1 VAGNLP
7 ESAQLTAVPFV
18 DLRPMNEQVRERVL
32 ADQAALVDT
41 GAFVNGSAVSEF
53 EESFAA
59 YTGRQGCVGV
69 ANGLDA
75 LRLALLGLGLR
86 PGDEVI
92 VPAMTF
98 IATYEAVEQAGG
110 VPVPVEVLEDDCG
123 MDPAAAEAAV
133 TERTRAI
140 MPVHL
145 YGQLSDMMA
154 LAALAQ
160 RRGLTVVED
169 ACQAHGAARDG
180 IGAGASGT
188 AAAFSFYPAK
198 NLGAWG
204 DAGALVADD
213 EELMRIVRALRE
225 HGQTRKYHSEWSGYT
240 SRLDAFQAVVLSEKL
255 RFLDDW
261 NEQRRDAARAYG
273 EALEGVGDLVLP
285 TEVPGSRHVWHLYAV
300 RTQDPH
306 GLATHL
312 AERAVGTARHYPV
325 APFLA
330 PPYASLGFGEG
341 SFPVAEAIA
350 RETLSLPM
358 FPGISE
364 EQVAAVVD
372 GVTSFF
378 DG

>member
-1 VAGNLP
+1 MP
-7 ESAQLTAVPFV
+7 ESAQVTAVPFV

-41 GAFVNGSAVSEF
+41 GAFVNGSAVSDF
-53 EESFAA
+53 EQAFSA
-59 YTGRQGCVGV
+59 YAGRRLCIGV
-69 ANGLDA
+69 ASGLDA
-75 LRLALLGLGLR
+75 LRLALIALGLE
-86 PGDEVI
+86 PGDEVL

-110 VPVPVEVLEDDCG
+110 VPVPVDVLEDDCG
-123 MDPAAAEAAV
+123 MDPVAAEAAI

-145 YGQLSDMMA
+145 YGQLSDMVA
-154 LAALAQ
+154 IAALAE
-160 RRGLTVVED
+160 RMGLAVVED
-169 ACQAHGAARDG
+169 ACQAHGASRDG
-180 IGAGASGT
+180 IGAGSSGA

-213 EELMRIVRALRE
+213 DELARIVRALRE
-225 HGQTRKYHSEWSGYT
+225 HGQTRKYHSEWSGWT
-240 SRLDAFQAVVLSEKL
+240 SRLDAFQAVVLTEKL

-261 NEQRRDAARAYG
+261 NEQRRDAARAYD
-273 EALEGVGDLVLP
+273 EALADVGDLVLP
-285 TEVPGSRHVWHLYAV
+285 TEVSGSHHVWHLYAV
-300 RTQDPH
+300 RTEDP
-306 GLATHL
+306 LALAAHL

-341 SFPVAEAIA
+341 AFPVAEAIA

-358 FPGISE
+358 FPGLSDA
-364 EQVAAVVD
+364 QLGAVVD